1 MHHNTQEHIS
11 SEPEKLSMIPAP
23 LQREFNI
30 HQISR
35 FTSSEQTPAT
45 RRVTWPSRSNNL
57 HLSRRPC
64 LANTRPALRWT
75 INRWHIPTHHFEVLG
90 AALHP
95 PVVAGEQHVLDVVA
109 RPVVEFA
116 HVEGAGLVAVEVGP
130 LLQRQQDALLDHV
143 RIPDL
148 IPGNLRSEDVRG
160 RLHTSI
166 RQVCLALK
174 STVVRLYFVWLPAL
188 VVSGQLGC
196 K

>member
-11 SEPEKLSMIPAP
+11 SEPEQLSTIPAP

-45 RRVTWPSRSNNL
+45 NNL
-57 HLSRRPC
+57 HLSRRPR
-64 LANTRPALRWT
+64 LANTRPAVRWT

-148 IPGNLRSEDVRG
+148 IPGNLRSEDIRG

-166 RQVCLALK
+166 RRACLALK
-174 STVVRLYFVWLPAL
+174 STVVRLYFM
-188 VVSGQLGC
+188 
-196 K
+196 